1 MDNRLMRY
9 PQEKRIDFI
18 EIYIRKM
25 KNILVCLILVML
37 FGCSKGNK
45 NQIQVHT
52 PILEL
57 SVNKESEGYTNKTS
71 KSSGYGFRYILKNQW
86 GVGFYSNETT
96 RTQNVDQMS
105 KEIYDIEKNNVVDV
119 SYTFGSKNLD
129 YYLSLGYGLV
139 ISGSRTLDYSQIGGL
154 SVEETDAKLGGTSM
168 MYDIGYQFGKS
179 GIALNFGY
187 RKQNAKYDQPS
198 NSTSTSNFSNGNNSQ
213 YLIGLS
219 LIY

>member
-1 MDNRLMRY
+1 MQYIQDNAKKIFVY
-9 PQEKRIDFI
+9 
-18 EIYIRKM
+18 
-25 KNILVCLILVML
+25 LIVMML
-37 FGCSKGNK
+37 IGCSNGNK

-52 PILEL
+52 SIHEL
-57 SVNKESEGYTNKTS
+57 SVNKESDGYTNKPS
-71 KSSGYGFRYILKNQW
+71 KSSGYGLRYILQNQW

-96 RTQNVDQMS
+96 RTISVDKLS

-119 SYTFGSKNLD
+119 SYTFGTKNLD

-139 ISGSRTLDYSQIGGL
+139 ISGSRNLDYSQISGL
-154 SVEETDAKLGGTSM
+154 SAEKSYAKMGILDLDLMGGTSM
-168 MYDIGYQFGKS
+168 MYDFGYQFGSS

-187 RKQNAKYDQPS
+187 RKQNAKYDQPA
-198 NSTSTSNFSNGNNSQ
+198 NSISTSNFTTGYNSQ

>member
-1 MDNRLMRY
+1 MM
-9 PQEKRIDFI
+9 FI
-18 EIYIRKM
+18 
-25 KNILVCLILVML
+25 
-37 FGCSKGNK
+37 GCSNGNK

-52 PILEL
+52 SIHEL
-57 SVNKESEGYTNKTS
+57 SVNKESDDYTNKPS
-71 KSSGYGFRYILKNQW
+71 KSSGYGLRYILQNQW

-96 RTQNVDQMS
+96 RTQSVDKLS

-119 SYTFGSKNLD
+119 SYTFGTKNLD

-139 ISGSRTLDYSQIGGL
+139 ISGSRNLDYSQISGL
-154 SVEETDAKLGGTSM
+154 SAEKSYAKMGILDLDLMGGTSM
-168 MYDIGYQFGKS
+168 MYDFGYQFGSS

-187 RKQNAKYDQPS
+187 RKQNAKYDQPE
-198 NSTSTSNFSNGNNSQ
+198 NSTSTSNFTTGNNSQ

>member
-1 MDNRLMRY
+1 MQYIQDNVKKIFVY
-9 PQEKRIDFI
+9 
-18 EIYIRKM
+18 
-25 KNILVCLILVML
+25 LIVMML
-37 FGCSKGNK
+37 IGCSNGNK

-52 PILEL
+52 SIHEL
-57 SVNKESEGYTNKTS
+57 SVNKESDGYTNKPS
-71 KSSGYGFRYILKNQW
+71 KSSGYGLRYILQNQW

-96 RTQNVDQMS
+96 RTQSVDKLS

-119 SYTFGSKNLD
+119 SYTFGTKNLD

-139 ISGSRTLDYSQIGGL
+139 ILGSRNLDYSQISGL
-154 SVEETDAKLGGTSM
+154 SAEKSDAKMGILDLDLMGGTSM
-168 MYDIGYQFGKS
+168 MYDFGYQFGSS

-187 RKQNAKYDQPS
+187 RKQNAKYDQPA
-198 NSTSTSNFSNGNNSQ
+198 NSTSTSNFTTGNNSQ

>member
-1 MDNRLMRY
+1 M
-9 PQEKRIDFI
+9 
-18 EIYIRKM
+18 
-25 KNILVCLILVML
+25 LI
-37 FGCSKGNK
+37 GCSNGNK

-52 PILEL
+52 SIHEL
-57 SVNKESEGYTNKTS
+57 SVNKESDGYTNKPS
-71 KSSGYGFRYILKNQW
+71 KSSGYGLRYILQNQW

-96 RTQNVDQMS
+96 RTQSVDKLS

-119 SYTFGSKNLD
+119 SYTFGTKNLD

-139 ISGSRTLDYSQIGGL
+139 ISGSRNLDYSQISGL
-154 SVEETDAKLGGTSM
+154 SAEKSYAKMGILDLDPMGGTSM
-168 MYDIGYQFGKS
+168 MYDFGYQFGSS

-187 RKQNAKYDQPS
+187 RKQNAKYDQPG
-198 NSTSTSNFSNGNNSQ
+198 NSTSTSNFITGNNSQ

>member
-1 MDNRLMRY
+1 MQYIQDNVKKIFVY
-9 PQEKRIDFI
+9 
-18 EIYIRKM
+18 
-25 KNILVCLILVML
+25 LIVMML
-37 FGCSKGNK
+37 IGCSNGNK

-52 PILEL
+52 SIHEL
-57 SVNKESEGYTNKTS
+57 SVNKESDGYTNKPS
-71 KSSGYGFRYILKNQW
+71 KSSGYGLRYILQNQW

-96 RTQNVDQMS
+96 RTISVDKLS

-119 SYTFGSKNLD
+119 SYTFGTKNLD

-139 ISGSRTLDYSQIGGL
+139 ISGSRTLDYSQITGL
-154 SVEETDAKLGGTSM
+154 SAEISKRPKLLEEVLKLSTAKMGGTSM
-168 MYDIGYQFGKS
+168 MYDFGYQFGSS

-187 RKQNAKYDQPS
+187 RKQNAKYDQPA
-198 NSTSTSNFSNGNNSQ
+198 NSTSTSNFTTGNNSQ

>member
-1 MDNRLMRY
+1 MQYIQDNVKKIFVY
-9 PQEKRIDFI
+9 
-18 EIYIRKM
+18 
-25 KNILVCLILVML
+25 LIVMML
-37 FGCSKGNK
+37 IGCSNGNK

-52 PILEL
+52 SIHEL
-57 SVNKESEGYTNKTS
+57 SVNKESDGYTNKPS
-71 KSSGYGFRYILKNQW
+71 KSSGYGLRYILQNQW

-96 RTQNVDQMS
+96 RTQSVDKLS

-119 SYTFGSKNLD
+119 SYTFGTKNLD

-139 ISGSRTLDYSQIGGL
+139 ILGSRNLDYSQIAGL
-154 SVEETDAKLGGTSM
+154 SAEISNAKMGGTSM
-168 MYDIGYQFGKS
+168 MYDFGYQFGSS

-187 RKQNAKYDQPS
+187 RKQNAKYDQPA
-198 NSTSTSNFSNGNNSQ
+198 NSTSTSNFTTGNNSQ

>member
-1 MDNRLMRY
+1 M
-9 PQEKRIDFI
+9 
-18 EIYIRKM
+18 
-25 KNILVCLILVML
+25 LI
-37 FGCSKGNK
+37 GCSNGNK

-52 PILEL
+52 SIHEL
-57 SVNKESEGYTNKTS
+57 SVNKESDGYTNKPS
-71 KSSGYGFRYILKNQW
+71 KSSGYGLRYILQNQW

-96 RTQNVDQMS
+96 RTQSVDKLS

-119 SYTFGSKNLD
+119 SYTFGAKNLD

-139 ISGSRTLDYSQIGGL
+139 ISGSRNLDYSQISGL
-154 SVEETDAKLGGTSM
+154 SAEKSDAKMGILDLDLMGGTSM
-168 MYDIGYQFGKS
+168 MYDFGYQFWSS

-187 RKQNAKYDQPS
+187 RKQNAKYDQPG
-198 NSTSTSNFSNGNNSQ
+198 NSTSTSNFITGNNSQ

>member
-1 MDNRLMRY
+1 M
-9 PQEKRIDFI
+9 
-18 EIYIRKM
+18 
-25 KNILVCLILVML
+25 LI
-37 FGCSKGNK
+37 GCSNGNK

-52 PILEL
+52 SIHEL
-57 SVNKESEGYTNKTS
+57 SVNKESDGYTNKPS
-71 KSSGYGFRYILKNQW
+71 KSSAYGLRYILQNQW

-96 RTQNVDQMS
+96 RTQSVEKLS

-119 SYTFGSKNLD
+119 SYTFGTKNLD

-139 ISGSRTLDYSQIGGL
+139 ISGSRNLDYSQISGL
-154 SVEETDAKLGGTSM
+154 SAEKSDAKMGILDLDLMGGTSM
-168 MYDIGYQFGKS
+168 MYDFGYQFGSS

-187 RKQNAKYDQPS
+187 RKQNAKYDQPG
-198 NSTSTSNFSNGNNSQ
+198 NSTSTSNFITGNNSQ

>member
-1 MDNRLMRY
+1 M
-9 PQEKRIDFI
+9 
-18 EIYIRKM
+18 
-25 KNILVCLILVML
+25 LI
-37 FGCSKGNK
+37 GCSNGNK

-52 PILEL
+52 SIHEL
-57 SVNKESEGYTNKTS
+57 SVNKESDGYTNKPS
-71 KSSGYGFRYILKNQW
+71 KSSGYGLRYILQNQW

-96 RTQNVDQMS
+96 RTISVDKLS

-119 SYTFGSKNLD
+119 SYTFGTKNLD

-139 ISGSRTLDYSQIGGL
+139 ISGSRNLDYSQISGL
-154 SVEETDAKLGGTSM
+154 SAEKSDAKMGILDLDLMGGTSM
-168 MYDIGYQFGKS
+168 MYDFGYQFGSS

-187 RKQNAKYDQPS
+187 RKQNAKYDQPE
-198 NSTSTSNFSNGNNSQ
+198 NSTSTSNFIRGNNSQ

>member
-1 MDNRLMRY
+1 M
-9 PQEKRIDFI
+9 Q
-18 EIYIRKM
+18 YIQNNVK
-25 KNILVCLILVML
+25 KIFVFLILMM
-37 FGCSKGNK
+37 FIGCSNGNK

-52 PILEL
+52 SIHEL
-57 SVNKESEGYTNKTS
+57 SVNKESDGYTNKPS
-71 KSSGYGFRYILKNQW
+71 KSSGYGLRYILQNQW

-96 RTQNVDQMS
+96 RTQSVDKLS

-119 SYTFGSKNLD
+119 SYTFGTKNLD

-139 ISGSRTLDYSQIGGL
+139 ISGSRNLDYSQISGL
-154 SVEETDAKLGGTSM
+154 SAEKSDAKMGILDLDLMGGTSM
-168 MYDIGYQFGKS
+168 MYDFGYQFGSS

-187 RKQNAKYDQPS
+187 RKQNAKYDQPA
-198 NSTSTSNFSNGNNSQ
+198 NSISTSNFTTGYNSQ

>member
-1 MDNRLMRY
+1 MQYIQDNVKKIFVY
-9 PQEKRIDFI
+9 
-18 EIYIRKM
+18 
-25 KNILVCLILVML
+25 LIVMML
-37 FGCSKGNK
+37 IGCSNGNK

-52 PILEL
+52 SIHEL
-57 SVNKESEGYTNKTS
+57 SVNKESDGYTNKPS
-71 KSSGYGFRYILKNQW
+71 KSSGYGLRYILQNQW

-96 RTQNVDQMS
+96 RTQSVDKLS

-119 SYTFGSKNLD
+119 SYTFGTKNLD

-139 ISGSRTLDYSQIGGL
+139 ISGSRNLDYSQISGL
-154 SVEETDAKLGGTSM
+154 SAEKSDAKMGILDLDLMGGTSM
-168 MYDIGYQFGKS
+168 MYDFGYQFGSS

-187 RKQNAKYDQPS
+187 RKQNAKYDQLG
-198 NSTSTSNFSNGNNSQ
+198 NSTSTSNFIRGNNSQ

>member
-1 MDNRLMRY
+1 MQYIQDNVKKIFVY
-9 PQEKRIDFI
+9 
-18 EIYIRKM
+18 
-25 KNILVCLILVML
+25 LIVMML
-37 FGCSKGNK
+37 IGCSNGNK

-52 PILEL
+52 SIHEL
-57 SVNKESEGYTNKTS
+57 RVNKESDGYTNKPS
-71 KSSGYGFRYILKNQW
+71 KSSGYGLRYILQNQW

-96 RTQNVDQMS
+96 RTISVDKLS

-119 SYTFGSKNLD
+119 SYTFGTKNLD

-139 ISGSRTLDYSQIGGL
+139 ILGSRNLDYSQISGL
-154 SVEETDAKLGGTSM
+154 SAEKSYAKMGILDLDLMGGTSM
-168 MYDIGYQFGKS
+168 MYDFGYQFGSS

-187 RKQNAKYDQPS
+187 RKQNAKYDQPA
-198 NSTSTSNFSNGNNSQ
+198 NSISTSNFTTGYNSQ

>member
-1 MDNRLMRY
+1 M
-9 PQEKRIDFI
+9 
-18 EIYIRKM
+18 
-25 KNILVCLILVML
+25 LI
-37 FGCSKGNK
+37 GCSNGNK

-52 PILEL
+52 SIHEL
-57 SVNKESEGYTNKTS
+57 SVNKESDGYTNKPS
-71 KSSGYGFRYILKNQW
+71 KSSGYGLRYILQNQW

-96 RTQNVDQMS
+96 RTQSVDKLS

-119 SYTFGSKNLD
+119 SYTFGTKNLD

-139 ISGSRTLDYSQIGGL
+139 ISGSRNLDYSQISGL
-154 SVEETDAKLGGTSM
+154 SAEKSDAKMGILDLDLMGGTSM
-168 MYDIGYQFGKS
+168 MYDFGYQFWSS

-187 RKQNAKYDQPS
+187 RKQNAKYDQPV
-198 NSTSTSNFSNGNNSQ
+198 NSTSTSNFITGNNSQ

>member
-1 MDNRLMRY
+1 M
-9 PQEKRIDFI
+9 FI
-18 EIYIRKM
+18 
-25 KNILVCLILVML
+25 
-37 FGCSKGNK
+37 GCSNGNK

-52 PILEL
+52 SIHEL
-57 SVNKESEGYTNKTS
+57 SVNKESDGYTNKPS
-71 KSSGYGFRYILKNQW
+71 KSSGYGLRYILQNQW

-96 RTQNVDQMS
+96 RTQSVDKLS

-119 SYTFGSKNLD
+119 SYTFGTKNLD

-139 ISGSRTLDYSQIGGL
+139 ISGSRNLDYSQISGL
-154 SVEETDAKLGGTSM
+154 SAEKSDAKMGILDLDLMGGTSM
-168 MYDIGYQFGKS
+168 MYDFGYQFWSS

-187 RKQNAKYDQPS
+187 RKQNAKYDQPG
-198 NSTSTSNFSNGNNSQ
+198 NSTSTSNFITGNNSQ

>member
-1 MDNRLMRY
+1 MQYIQDNVKKIFVY
-9 PQEKRIDFI
+9 
-18 EIYIRKM
+18 
-25 KNILVCLILVML
+25 LIVMML
-37 FGCSKGNK
+37 FGCSNVKK

-52 PILEL
+52 SIHEL
-57 SVNKESEGYTNKTS
+57 SVNKESDGYTNKPS
-71 KSSGYGFRYILKNQW
+71 KSSGYGLRYILQNQW

-96 RTQNVDQMS
+96 RTQSVDKLS

-119 SYTFGSKNLD
+119 SYTFGTKNLD

-139 ISGSRTLDYSQIGGL
+139 ISGSRNLDYSQISGL
-154 SVEETDAKLGGTSM
+154 SAEKSYAKMGILDLDLMGGTSM
-168 MYDIGYQFGKS
+168 MYDFGYQFGSS

-187 RKQNAKYDQPS
+187 RKQNAKYDQPE
-198 NSTSTSNFSNGNNSQ
+198 NSTSTSNFTTGSNSQ

>member
-1 MDNRLMRY
+1 MQYIQDNVKKIFVY
-9 PQEKRIDFI
+9 
-18 EIYIRKM
+18 
-25 KNILVCLILVML
+25 LIVMML
-37 FGCSKGNK
+37 IGCSNGNK

-52 PILEL
+52 SIHEL
-57 SVNKESEGYTNKTS
+57 SVNKESDGYTNKPS
-71 KSSGYGFRYILKNQW
+71 KSSGYGLRYILQNQW

-96 RTQNVDQMS
+96 RTQSVDKLS

-119 SYTFGSKNLD
+119 SYTFGTKNLD

-139 ISGSRTLDYSQIGGL
+139 ISGSRNLDYSQISGL
-154 SVEETDAKLGGTSM
+154 SAEISKRPKLSEEVLTLSTAKMGGTSM
-168 MYDIGYQFGKS
+168 MYDFGYQFGSS

-187 RKQNAKYDQPS
+187 RKQNAKYDQPA
-198 NSTSTSNFSNGNNSQ
+198 NSTSTSNFTTGNNSQ

>member
-1 MDNRLMRY
+1 VKKIFVY
-9 PQEKRIDFI
+9 
-18 EIYIRKM
+18 
-25 KNILVCLILVML
+25 LIVMML
-37 FGCSKGNK
+37 FGCSNVNK

-52 PILEL
+52 SIHEL
-57 SVNKESEGYTNKTS
+57 SVNKESDGYTNKPS
-71 KSSGYGFRYILKNQW
+71 KSSGYGLRYILQNQW

-96 RTQNVDQMS
+96 RTQSVDKLS

-119 SYTFGSKNLD
+119 SYTFGTKNLD

-139 ISGSRTLDYSQIGGL
+139 ISGSRNLDYSQISGL
-154 SVEETDAKLGGTSM
+154 GAEKSYAKMGILDLDLMGGTSM
-168 MYDIGYQFGKS
+168 MYDFGYQFGSS

-187 RKQNAKYDQPS
+187 RKQNAKYDQPA
-198 NSTSTSNFSNGNNSQ
+198 NSISTSNFTTGYNSQ

>member
-1 MDNRLMRY
+1 MQYIQDNVKKIFVY
-9 PQEKRIDFI
+9 
-18 EIYIRKM
+18 
-25 KNILVCLILVML
+25 LIVMML
-37 FGCSKGNK
+37 IGCSNGNK

-52 PILEL
+52 SIHEL
-57 SVNKESEGYTNKTS
+57 SVNKESDGYTNKPS
-71 KSSGYGFRYILKNQW
+71 KSSGYGLRYILQNQW

-96 RTQNVDQMS
+96 RTISVDKLS

-119 SYTFGSKNLD
+119 SYTFGTKNLD

-139 ISGSRTLDYSQIGGL
+139 ISGSRTLDYSQITGL
-154 SVEETDAKLGGTSM
+154 SAEIHKRPKLLEEVLTLSTAKMGGTSM
-168 MYDIGYQFGKS
+168 MYDFGYQFGSS

-187 RKQNAKYDQPS
+187 RKQNAKYDQPA
-198 NSTSTSNFSNGNNSQ
+198 NSISTSNFTTGYNSQ

>member
-1 MDNRLMRY
+1 M
-9 PQEKRIDFI
+9 EKIFV
-18 EIYIRKM
+18 Y
-25 KNILVCLILVML
+25 LIVIML
-37 FGCSKGNK
+37 IGCSNGNK

-52 PILEL
+52 SIHEL
-57 SVNKESEGYTNKTS
+57 SVNKESDGYTNKPS
-71 KSSGYGFRYILKNQW
+71 KSSGYGLRYILQNQW

-96 RTQNVDQMS
+96 RTQSVDKLS

-119 SYTFGSKNLD
+119 SYTFGTKNLD

-139 ISGSRTLDYSQIGGL
+139 ISGSRNLDYSQISGL
-154 SVEETDAKLGGTSM
+154 SAEKSDAKMGILDLDLMGGTSM
-168 MYDIGYQFGKS
+168 MYDFGYQFWSS

-187 RKQNAKYDQPS
+187 RKQNAKYDQPG
-198 NSTSTSNFSNGNNSQ
+198 NSTSTSNFITGNNSQ

>member
-1 MDNRLMRY
+1 MQYIQDNVKKIFVY
-9 PQEKRIDFI
+9 
-18 EIYIRKM
+18 
-25 KNILVCLILVML
+25 LIVMML
-37 FGCSKGNK
+37 IGCSNGNK

-52 PILEL
+52 SIHEL
-57 SVNKESEGYTNKTS
+57 SVNKESDGYTNKPS
-71 KSSGYGFRYILKNQW
+71 KSSGYGLRYILQNQW

-96 RTQNVDQMS
+96 RTISVDKLS

-119 SYTFGSKNLD
+119 SYTFGTKNLD

-139 ISGSRTLDYSQIGGL
+139 ISGSRTLDYSQITGL
-154 SVEETDAKLGGTSM
+154 SAEKSYAKMGILDLDLMGGTSM
-168 MYDIGYQFGKS
+168 MYDFGYQFGSS

-187 RKQNAKYDQPS
+187 RKQNAKYDQPA
-198 NSTSTSNFSNGNNSQ
+198 NSISTSNFTTGYNSQ

>member
-1 MDNRLMRY
+1 MM
-9 PQEKRIDFI
+9 
-18 EIYIRKM
+18 
-25 KNILVCLILVML
+25 LI
-37 FGCSKGNK
+37 GCSNGNK

-52 PILEL
+52 SIHEL
-57 SVNKESEGYTNKTS
+57 SVNKESDGYTNKPS
-71 KSSGYGFRYILKNQW
+71 KSSGYGLRYILQNQW

-96 RTQNVDQMS
+96 RTISVDKLS

-119 SYTFGSKNLD
+119 SYTFGTKNLD

-139 ISGSRTLDYSQIGGL
+139 ISGSRTLDYSQITGL
-154 SVEETDAKLGGTSM
+154 SAEKFKRPKLSEEVLTLSTAKRGGTSM
-168 MYDIGYQFGKS
+168 MYDFGYQFGSS

-187 RKQNAKYDQPS
+187 RKQNAKYDQPA
-198 NSTSTSNFSNGNNSQ
+198 NSISTSNFTTGYNSQ

>member
-1 MDNRLMRY
+1 MQYIQDNVKKIFVY
-9 PQEKRIDFI
+9 
-18 EIYIRKM
+18 
-25 KNILVCLILVML
+25 LIVMML
-37 FGCSKGNK
+37 IGCSNGNK

-52 PILEL
+52 SIHEL
-57 SVNKESEGYTNKTS
+57 SVNKESDGYTNKPS
-71 KSSGYGFRYILKNQW
+71 KSSGYGLRYILQNQW

-96 RTQNVDQMS
+96 RTISVDKLS

-119 SYTFGSKNLD
+119 SYTFGTKNLD

-139 ISGSRTLDYSQIGGL
+139 ISGSRNLDYSQITGL
-154 SVEETDAKLGGTSM
+154 SAEKSYAKMGILDLDLTGGTSM
-168 MYDIGYQFGKS
+168 MYDFGYQFGSS

-187 RKQNAKYDQPS
+187 RKQNAKYDQPA
-198 NSTSTSNFSNGNNSQ
+198 NSISTSNFTTGYNSQ

>member
-1 MDNRLMRY
+1 MM
-9 PQEKRIDFI
+9 FI
-18 EIYIRKM
+18 
-25 KNILVCLILVML
+25 
-37 FGCSKGNK
+37 GCSNGNK

-52 PILEL
+52 SIHEL
-57 SVNKESEGYTNKTS
+57 SVNKESDGYTNKPS
-71 KSSGYGFRYILKNQW
+71 KSSGYGLRYILQNQW

-96 RTQNVDQMS
+96 RTQSVDKLS

-119 SYTFGSKNLD
+119 SYTFGTKNLD

-139 ISGSRTLDYSQIGGL
+139 ISGSRTLDYSQITGL
-154 SVEETDAKLGGTSM
+154 SAEKSDAKMGILDLDLMGGTSM
-168 MYDIGYQFGKS
+168 MYDFGYQFGSS

-187 RKQNAKYDQPS
+187 RKQNAKYDQPA
-198 NSTSTSNFSNGNNSQ
+198 NSISTSNFTTGYNSQ

>member
-1 MDNRLMRY
+1 MQYIQDNVKKIFVY
-9 PQEKRIDFI
+9 
-18 EIYIRKM
+18 
-25 KNILVCLILVML
+25 LIVMML
-37 FGCSKGNK
+37 IGCSNGNK

-52 PILEL
+52 SIHEL
-57 SVNKESEGYTNKTS
+57 SVNKESDGYTNKPS
-71 KSSGYGFRYILKNQW
+71 KSSGYGLRYILQNQW

-96 RTQNVDQMS
+96 RTQSVDKLS

-119 SYTFGSKNLD
+119 SYTFGTKNLD

-139 ISGSRTLDYSQIGGL
+139 ISGSRTLDYSQITGL
-154 SVEETDAKLGGTSM
+154 SAEIFKRPKLSEEVLTLSTAKRGGTSM
-168 MYDIGYQFGKS
+168 MYDFGYQFGSS

-187 RKQNAKYDQPS
+187 RKQNAKYDQPT
-198 NSTSTSNFSNGNNSQ
+198 NSTSTSNFTTGNNSQ

>member
-1 MDNRLMRY
+1 MQYIQNNF
-9 PQEKRIDFI
+9 KKIFI
-18 EIYIRKM
+18 Y
-25 KNILVCLILVML
+25 LIVMM
-37 FGCSKGNK
+37 FIGCSNGNK

-52 PILEL
+52 SIHEL
-57 SVNKESEGYTNKTS
+57 SVNKESDGYTNKPS
-71 KSSGYGFRYILKNQW
+71 KSSGYGLRYILQNQW

-96 RTQNVDQMS
+96 RTQSVDKLS

-119 SYTFGSKNLD
+119 SYTFGTKNLD

-139 ISGSRTLDYSQIGGL
+139 ISGSRNLDYSQISGL
-154 SVEETDAKLGGTSM
+154 SAEKSYAKMGILNLDLMGGTSM
-168 MYDIGYQFGKS
+168 MYDFGYQFGSS

-187 RKQNAKYDQPS
+187 RKQNAKYDQPA
-198 NSTSTSNFSNGNNSQ
+198 NSTSTSNFTTGNNSQ